1 MAEPRELSLSRFE
14 AVPYP
19 GPSSRPPRPV
29 PCLLPPP
36 TPNVSRTFSDRG
48 SEEEELLYDEVVFEP
63 RPEPVSPLLPLEL
76 VSPLPPVRPLPSPVP
91 VLRLVVDC
99 DV

>member
-36 TPNVSRTFSDRG
+36 TPKVSRTFSDSG

-91 VLRLVVDC
+91 VLRLEVD
-99 DV
+99 